1 MRVIDSDSKILQLQ
15 VIKFLKSVLLNN
27 DENLLKIIINNDMF
41 GKIFQVFENNVKKE
55 NLIVSAIMDIMEYV
69 KKQNIKKMMN
79 YLVRSK

>member
-41 GKIFQVFENNVKKE
+41 GKIFQVFESNVKKD

-69 KKQNIKKMMN
+69 KKQNIKKMVN
-79 YLVRSK
+79 YLVRNK